1 VLQYRLQS
9 SPATSRA
16 PPTDSFMSTPSPDL
30 EHDAPAWLP
39 WFGHFVTRRG
49 LWAGLTLLCGT
60 VWLMALGLSQ
70 LLITLMGRGDRLVAT
85 LCASACALLITGVF
99 GYLFLRLVQFQDQ
112 TRQRVSHHA
121 TLDPLTSAFN
131 RRHFLQLVDREWSRA
146 KRYNMDCAMLLM
158 DVDHFKRVNDTHGHL
173 CGDRLLRE
181 IARVSGETLRQADV
195 LARFGGEEFAVFLPH
210 TDPLGAL
217 DVAER
222 IRERVE
228 QLDFRWEERDVP
240 VSVSL
245 GVASLQYEHLTLDH
259 LIHDADEALYSA
271 KAAGRN
277 CVRAK
282 LGLQPGHSSYAH

>member
-1 VLQYRLQS
+1 
-9 SPATSRA
+9 
-16 PPTDSFMSTPSPDL
+16 MSTPPLDQ
-30 EHDAPAWLP
+30 EPDAPAWLP
-39 WFGHFVTRRG
+39 WFSQFVGRRG
-49 LWAGLTLLCGT
+49 LWGSLALLCGL
-60 VWLMALGLSQ
+60 VWVLAVGVSQ
-70 LLITLMGRGDRLVAT
+70 AIISLMGRGDRLLAT
-85 LCASACALLITGVF
+85 LCASACALGITAIF
-99 GYLFLRLVQFQDQ
+99 GYLFLRLVQYQDQ
-112 TRQRVSHHA
+112 ARQRVSRYA
-121 TLDPLTSAFN
+121 TLDPLTATFN
-131 RRHFLQLVDREWSRA
+131 RRHFMQLVDREWARA
-146 KRYNMDCAMLLM
+146 KRYNMDCALLLM

-173 CGDRLLRE
+173 CGDKLLRE
-181 IARVSGETLRQADV
+181 IARVSAETLRQADV
-195 LARFGGEEFAVFLPH
+195 LARFGGEEFVVFLPH

-222 IRERVE
+222 MRERVE
-228 QLDFRWEERDVP
+228 HLSFSWEDRDVP

>member
-1 VLQYRLQS
+1 
-9 SPATSRA
+9 
-16 PPTDSFMSTPSPDL
+16 MSTPSPDL

-39 WFGHFVTRRG
+39 WFGQFVTRRG
-49 LWAGLTLLCGT
+49 LWAGLTLLCAT
-60 VWLMALGLSQ
+60 VWLLALGLSQ
-70 LLITLMGRGDRLVAT
+70 LLITLLGRGDRLVAT
-85 LCASACALLITGVF
+85 VCASACALLITGVF

-112 TRQRVSHHA
+112 TRQRVNHNA
-121 TLDPLTSAFN
+121 TLDPLTGSFN
-131 RRHFLQLVDREWSRA
+131 RRHFLQLVDREWGRA

-228 QLDFRWEERDVP
+228 QLHFSWEERDVP

>member
-1 VLQYRLQS
+1 
-9 SPATSRA
+9 
-16 PPTDSFMSTPSPDL
+16 MSTPLPDQ
-30 EHDAPAWLP
+30 EPDAPAWLP
-39 WFGHFVTRRG
+39 WFSQFVSRRG
-49 LWAGLTLLCGT
+49 LAVSLALLCGL
-60 VWLMALGLSQ
+60 VWVLAVGFSQ
-70 LLITLMGRGDRLVAT
+70 AIISLMGRGDRLLAT
-85 LCASACALLITGVF
+85 LCASACALSIAGIF
-99 GYLFLRLVQFQDQ
+99 GYLFLRLVQYQDQ
-112 TRQRVSHHA
+112 ARQRVSRYA
-121 TLDPLTSAFN
+121 MLDPLTATFN
-131 RRHFLQLVDREWSRA
+131 RRHFMQLVDREWARA
-146 KRYNMDCAMLLM
+146 KRYNMDCALLLM

-173 CGDRLLRE
+173 CGDKLLRE

-195 LARFGGEEFAVFLPH
+195 LARFGGEEFVVFLPH

-222 IRERVE
+222 MRERVE
-228 QLDFRWEERDVP
+228 QLSFNWEERDVP

>member
-1 VLQYRLQS
+1 
-9 SPATSRA
+9 
-16 PPTDSFMSTPSPDL
+16 MSTLPPDQ
-30 EHDAPAWLP
+30 EPDAPAWLP
-39 WFGHFVTRRG
+39 WFGQFVSRRG
-49 LWAGLTLLCGT
+49 LWPSLALLCAAT
-60 VWLMALGLSQ
+60 WLLSVGVSQ
-70 LLITLMGRGDRLVAT
+70 LIISLLGRGDRLLAT
-85 LCASACALLITGVF
+85 LSASACALGLTAVF
-99 GYLFLRLVQFQDQ
+99 GYLFLRLVQYQDQ
-112 TRQRVSHHA
+112 ARQRISRHA
-121 TLDPLTSAFN
+121 TLDPLTATFN
-131 RRHFLQLVDREWSRA
+131 RRHFMQLVDREWSRA
-146 KRYNMDCAMLLM
+146 KRYNMDCALLLM

-173 CGDRLLRE
+173 CGDKLLRE

-195 LARFGGEEFAVFLPH
+195 LARFGGEEFVVFLPH

-222 IRERVE
+222 MRERVE
-228 QLDFRWEERDVP
+228 QLSFSWEDRDVP

-245 GVASLQYEHLTLDH
+245 GVASLQFEHLTLDH

>member
-1 VLQYRLQS
+1 
-9 SPATSRA
+9 
-16 PPTDSFMSTPSPDL
+16 MSTPSPDL
-30 EHDAPAWLP
+30 EQDAPAWLP
-39 WFGHFVTRRG
+39 WFGHFLTRRG
-49 LWAGLTLLCGT
+49 LWTGLSLLCGT
-60 VWLMALGLSQ
+60 VWLVALGLSQ
-70 LLITLMGRGDRLVAT
+70 LLITLMGRGDRLVAM

-99 GYLFLRLVQFQDQ
+99 GYLFLRLLQFQDQ

-121 TLDPLTSAFN
+121 TLDPLTGAFN

-146 KRYNMDCAMLLM
+146 KRYNMDCALLLL
-158 DVDHFKRVNDTHGHL
+158 DVDHFKKVNDTHGHL

-228 QLDFRWEERDVP
+228 QLQFSWEERDVP
-240 VSVSL
+240 VSVSV

>member
-1 VLQYRLQS
+1 
-9 SPATSRA
+9 
-16 PPTDSFMSTPSPDL
+16 MSTPPPDL
-30 EHDAPAWLP
+30 EPVAPAWLP
-39 WFGHFVTRRG
+39 WFGQFVTRRG
-49 LWAGLTLLCGT
+49 VASGLVMLCGV
-60 VWLMALGLSQ
+60 VWVLSLALSQ
-70 LLITLMGRGDRLVAT
+70 LVISLIGRGDRLVAAI
-85 LCASACALLITGVF
+85 CASACALGITAVF

-112 TRQRVSHHA
+112 ARARVNHHA
-121 TLDPLTSAFN
+121 TLDPLTGTFN
-131 RRHFLQLVDREWSRA
+131 RRHFMQTVDREWSRA
-146 KRYNMDCAMLLM
+146 KRYNMDCALLLM
-158 DVDHFKRVNDTHGHL
+158 DVDHFKRVNDAHGSL

-222 IRERVE
+222 MRERVE
-228 QLDFRWEERDVP
+228 QLQFSWDERDVP

-282 LGLQPGHSSYAH
+282 LGLQPGHSSYAL